1 MIITERQTA
10 LTAVAD
16 RLAEAWAAADVIA
29 GFTDDEI
36 PQDRPEAYF
45 IQDRMAE
52 RIGTPPFGWKIGA
65 SSAKMREIDGH
76 EDIIPGRLFASNTFF
91 SKMLTLD
98 LGNCPNTKVEAEF
111 GFRLTKD
118 LPLRDEIW
126 TGEEIASHLQLH
138 PALEVI
144 GNRFTPPLLPQ
155 PVLSL
160 ISVADNG
167 NGVAGVFG
175 DKVQDWQG
183 IDFLKHPISLIV
195 DDQVPAEN
203 FLGEMRC
210 DPPQAVADLANL
222 LAARDLSLQKDMMI
236 LTGTATVPKPVR
248 KGSALVADFG
258 TLGTLEVN
266 FL

>member
-65 SSAKMREIDGH
+65 SSA
-76 EDIIPGRLFASNTFF
+76 
-91 SKMLTLD
+91 
-98 LGNCPNTKVEAEF
+98 GNCPNTKVEAEF